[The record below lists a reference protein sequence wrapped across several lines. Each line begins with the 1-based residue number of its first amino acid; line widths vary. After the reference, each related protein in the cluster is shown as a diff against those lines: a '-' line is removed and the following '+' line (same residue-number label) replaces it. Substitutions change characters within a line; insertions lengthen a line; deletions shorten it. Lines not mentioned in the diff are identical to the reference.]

1 MKKRRKIIIMP
12 QPRLTGHH
20 PHFSQHHHHHHNQQ
34 QTSSSGQTSATLNS
48 SIVPVQPGEIGF
60 DGKMLRKAMARKT
73 VDYNPSIIRYLESS
87 IWQRNLTD
95 GRSLQP
101 DVLYIPHLVPPHA
114 LLSDPVNCVM
124 TKFIRPA
131 TNKVRC
137 PIFCVCWT
145 PDGRRLITGA
155 SSGEFTLWNG
165 LTFNF
170 ETILQAHDSAVR
182 AMIWSNNEQWM
193 LTGDHNGFVKYWQS
207 NMNNVKVYQ
216 AHNDPVRGL
225 TFSPN
230 DSKFAS
236 CSDDSFVRIFDF
248 LTGTEERELR
258 GHGCDVKCV
267 DWHPHKGLLV
277 SGSKDSQQPI
287 VLWDPKSG
295 KKLATLHAHKN
306 TCMALKWNRH
316 NGNWLISASRDHFC
330 KLFDIRNLKE
340 EVQCFRGHKKE
351 ACTLA
356 WHPIHERLFSSGGS
370 DGSIY
375 FWHVGT
381 EKELAGMDDAHE
393 GMIWDMSWHPLGH
406 MLVSGSNDH
415 TTRFWT
421 RNRPGDTV
429 LERSEEGILMH
440 ASRLEQMHREE
451 LEHERASEEINMP
464 GLGFEGGLLE
474 QLQQQDDAYNRRETG
489 IPGLDFSNDDEEG
502 RRRRAPFAKP
512 VPKPFEKAWRSV
524 DPFPG
529 DNTNNSNRIMTSLD
543 SDDPFYS
550 QPVPPPPLPPPL
562 PNFPR
567 GPSSMLDDYSRSSIP
582 LDFDSR
588 GGGPPMKRPRLD
600 VFNDGH
606 WANAPTDRRGGG
618 FQSIPPSQ
626 IPHWRQNNNDS
637 PSLSNTNPIVE
648 ESLDDTLTAARHGVS
663 PFFQTA
669 TDEELRGLNRTLRVF
684 QK

>member
-1 MKKRRKIIIMP
+1 P
-12 QPRLTGHH
+12 QPRLSSHH
-20 PHFSQHHHHHHNQQ
+20 QQ
-34 QTSSSGQTSATLNS
+34 QTQSAITSATTT
-48 SIVPVQPGEIGF
+48 PATPAPGEVGF

-73 VDYNPSIIRYLESS
+73 VDYNPSVIRYLENAV
-87 IWQRNLTD
+87 WQRNSTD
-95 GRSLQP
+95 IRAIQP
-101 DVLYIPHLVPPHA
+101 DVLYIPHLVPPHS
-114 LLSDPVNCVM
+114 LLTNPVNCVM

-131 TNKVRC
+131 TNKNRC

-216 AHNDPVRGL
+216 AHSDPIRGL

-230 DSKFAS
+230 DTKFAT
-236 CSDDSFVRIFDF
+236 CSDDSFIRIFDF
-248 LTGTEERELR
+248 MTGQEERELR

-267 DWHPHKGLLV
+267 DWHPHKGLLI

-287 VLWDPKSG
+287 ILWDPKSG

-306 TCMALKWNRH
+306 TCMDLKWNKH

-351 ACTLA
+351 ACTLS
-356 WHPIHERLFSSGGS
+356 WHPVHERLFASGGS

-375 FWHVGT
+375 FWLIGT

-429 LERSEEGILMH
+429 LDKSEDGIISAVKAENTLHDDNERSEEV
-440 ASRLEQMHREE
+440 S
-451 LEHERASEEINMP
+451 MP
-464 GLGFEGGLLE
+464 GLGLDGGLLE
-474 QLQQQDDAYNRRETG
+474 QLQEQDEESRRRDLG
-489 IPGLDFSNDDEEG
+489 IPGLEYYDDDEF
-502 RRRRAPFAKP
+502 RRRRAPYAKP
-512 VPKPFEKAWRSV
+512 VPKPFEKAWCSV
-524 DPFPG
+524 EPYN
-529 DNTNNSNRIMTSLD
+529 DNTKTDNDADGNSSYDFNGFDYRERRGRDEYYEPRKRQRRGGGLD
-543 SDDPFYS
+543 SDG
-550 QPVPPPPLPPPL
+550 
-562 PNFPR
+562 NN
-567 GPSSMLDDYSRSSIP
+567 
-582 LDFDSR
+582 FDS
-588 GGGPPMKRPRLD
+588 LN
-600 VFNDGH
+600 VLNDGH
-606 WANAPTDRRGGG
+606 WATPSDRRTTWRDR
-618 FQSIPPSQ
+618 SQ
-626 IPHWRQNNNDS
+626 
-637 PSLSNTNPIVE
+637 LTA
-648 ESLDDTLTAARHGVS
+648 ESLDETLEAAKKGIS

-669 TDEELRGLNRTLRVF
+669 TDEELRGLNRTLRVLQEDKTQQQTPSTQQQTIGGSSF
-684 QK
+684 NDGRKMRRNNNSNNNEDW

>member
-1 MKKRRKIIIMP
+1 MLVNTLYRLP
-12 QPRLTGHH
+12 PPRFTGHH
-20 PHFSQHHHHHHNQQ
+20 PHFPQHHHANP
-34 QTSSSGQTSATLNS
+34 TGQTSNAVNS
-48 SIVPVQPGEIGF
+48 SIVPIQPGEIGF

-73 VDYNPSIIRYLESS
+73 VDYNPSIIRYLENS
-87 IWQRNLTD
+87 IWQRNITD

-225 TFSPN
+225 TMYHPVIGSEGFSPN
-230 DSKFAS
+230 DTKFAS
-236 CSDDSFVRIFDF
+236 CSDDSFIRIFDF
-248 LTGTEERELR
+248 MTGTEERELR
-258 GHGCDVKCV
+258 GHGSDVKCV
-267 DWHPHKGLLV
+267 DWHPHKGILV

-287 VLWDPKSG
+287 ILWDPKSG

-306 TCMALKWNRH
+306 TCMAVKWNRH
-316 NGNWLISASRDHFC
+316 NGNWLLSASRDHFC
-330 KLFDIRNLKE
+330 KVFDIRNLKE
-340 EVQCFRGHKKE
+340 ELQCFRGHKKE

-375 FWHVGT
+375 FWLVGT
-381 EKELAGMDDAHE
+381 GKELAGMDDAHE

-421 RNRPGDTV
+421 RNRSGDTV
-429 LERSEEGILMH
+429 LERSEEGLLMQ
-440 ASRLEQMHREE
+440 AARLEQLHREE
-451 LEHERASEEINMP
+451 LEHERSIEMNMP

-474 QLQQQDDAYNRRETG
+474 QLQQQQQQEEISNQRDVG
-489 IPGLDFSNDDEEG
+489 IPGLEFSNDDEES
-502 RRRRAPFAKP
+502 RRKRAPFAKP
-512 VPKPFEKAWRSV
+512 VPKTFEKAWRSV
-524 DPFPG
+524 DAFAA
-529 DNTNNSNRIMTSLD
+529 DTNNSNRINPHESN
-543 SDDPFYS
+543 DPYFS
-550 QPVPPPPLPPPL
+550 QPSG
-562 PNFPR
+562 NFSH
-567 GPSSMLDDYSRSSIP
+567 GASSMHDDYSRNNGPS
-582 LDFDSR
+582 DFDAR
-588 GGGPPMKRPRLD
+588 GGGGPPMKRPRHD
-600 VFNDGH
+600 VLVDGH
-606 WANAPTDRRGGG
+606 WSNAPTDRRGIG
-618 FQSIPPSQ
+618 FSPMPPQGS
-626 IPHWRQNNNDS
+626 HWRQHTNDMPTS
-637 PSLSNTNPIVE
+637 SSNI
-648 ESLDDTLTAARHGVS
+648 LDETLGETLTAAQQGVS
-663 PFFQTA
+663 PFFQNA
-669 TDEELRGLNRTLRVF
+669 TDEELRGFNQTLRII

>member
-1 MKKRRKIIIMP
+1 MRP
-12 QPRLTGHH
+12 PPRFTGHH
-20 PHFSQHHHHHHNQQ
+20 PHYSQHHHA
-34 QTSSSGQTSATLNS
+34 TTSGQTSNSLTS

-73 VDYNPSIIRYLESS
+73 VDYNPSIIRYLQNS

-114 LLSDPVNCVM
+114 LLSNPVNCVM

-236 CSDDSFVRIFDF
+236 CSDDSFIRIFDF
-248 LTGTEERELR
+248 MTGTEERELR

-287 VLWDPKSG
+287 ILWDPKSG

-375 FWHVGT
+375 FWLIGT

-421 RNRPGDTV
+421 RNRSGDTV
-429 LERSEEGILMH
+429 LERSEEGQLLH
-440 ASRLEQMHREE
+440 AARLEQLHREE
-451 LEHERASEEINMP
+451 LEHERSMEMNMP

-474 QLQQQDDAYNRRETG
+474 QLQQQQQDETTNQREVG
-489 IPGLDFSNDDEEG
+489 IPSQEFSNDDEES

-512 VPKPFEKAWRSV
+512 VPKSFEEAWRSV
-524 DPFPG
+524 ETFSG
-529 DNTNNSNRIMTSLD
+529 SLE
-543 SDDPFYS
+543 SDDSFYS
-550 QPVPPPPLPPPL
+550 QQAPPPA
-562 PNFPR
+562 NFSHGVP
-567 GPSSMLDDYSRSSIP
+567 SMLDDYPRNSGSS
-582 LDFDSR
+582 DYDTR
-588 GGGPPMKRPRLD
+588 AGGPPMKRLRHD

-606 WANAPTDRRGGG
+606 WANAPTERRGTN
-618 FQSIPPSQ
+618 FSSIPQNQAS
-626 IPHWRQNNNDS
+626 HWRQSTNELPAS
-637 PSLSNTNPIVE
+637 ANTI
-648 ESLDDTLTAARHGVS
+648 LDETLGDTLTAAQQGVS

-669 TDEELRGLNRTLRVF
+669 SDEEIRGFNQTLRIF

>member
-1 MKKRRKIIIMP
+1 MIYRAP
-12 QPRLTGHH
+12 PRFPGHH
-20 PHFSQHHHHHHNQQ
+20 PHFSQHHHSTSTG
-34 QTSSSGQTSATLNS
+34 QTSSTLNS

-73 VDYNPSIIRYLESS
+73 VDYNPSIIRYLENS
-87 IWQRNLTD
+87 IWQRNITD
-95 GRSLQP
+95 ARSLQP
-101 DVLYIPHLVPPHA
+101 DVLYIPNLVPPHN
-114 LLSDPVNCVM
+114 LLSNPVNCVM

-236 CSDDSFVRIFDF
+236 CSDDSFIRIFDF
-248 LTGTEERELR
+248 MTGQEERELR

-267 DWHPHKGLLV
+267 DWHPDKGLLV

-287 VLWDPKSG
+287 ILWDPKSG

-356 WHPIHERLFSSGGS
+356 WHPVHERLFSSGGS

-429 LERSEEGILMH
+429 LERSEEGLLLH
-440 ASRLEQMHREE
+440 ATRLEQLHREE
-451 LEHERASEEINMP
+451 LEHERSEEMNMP

-474 QLQQQDDAYNRRETG
+474 QLQQQDEITTRREAG
-489 IPGLDFSNDDEEG
+489 IPGLDYSNDDEES
-502 RRRRAPFAKP
+502 RRRRVPFAKP

-524 DPFPG
+524 DPYPG
-529 DNTNNSNRIMTSLD
+529 DSNNRMTNSLD
-543 SDDPFYS
+543 PDDSFYPQS
-550 QPVPPPPLPPPL
+550 APQP

-567 GPSSMLDDYSRSSIP
+567 GSLSMLDDYSR
-582 LDFDSR
+582 
-588 GGGPPMKRPRLD
+588 GGGPPDFDNRGGGSGGGGGGGGGGPSIKRQRLD
-600 VFNDGH
+600 ILNDGH
-606 WANAPTDRRGGG
+606 WASAPTDRRGNN
-618 FQSIPPSQ
+618 FQSNPSQ
-626 IPHWRQNNNDS
+626 PPHWRPNPND
-637 PSLSNTNPIVE
+637 LQSNSGNMVDET
-648 ESLDDTLTAARHGVS
+648 LDDTLAAARHGVS

-669 TDEELRGLNRTLRVF
+669 TDEEMRGFNQTLRVF